1 MLTYMNTAVSN
12 GGTLE
17 DDKRAA
23 KVRDRYNKLM
33 VHTYIRGFDQ
43 RRCGKLPEDM
53 SNDYTLG

>member
-1 MLTYMNTAVSN
+1 M

-43 RRCGKLPEDM
+43 RICGKLPEDM